1 MGRRLGAKLN
11 GVGLFELLK
20 KGVGAKRAIVA
31 GGLPESRSFATGEA
45 GEAIAPSGRVGPVA
59 LELAG
64 VEPGRSGIDAQVDA
78 GGGPGVAIG
87 SSDGN
92 GVNVEGSVSQEARFL
107 AMSSRR

>member
-1 MGRRLGAKLN
+1 M
-11 GVGLFELLK
+11 
-20 KGVGAKRAIVA
+20 
-31 GGLPESRSFATGEA
+31 
-45 GEAIAPSGRVGPVA
+45 A
-59 LELAG
+59 LELASLELAS
-64 VEPGRSGIDAQVDA
+64 VEPGRRGIDAQVDA